1 MQFNLFMWIREGV
14 KRSVMAG
21 VADAIEHV
29 GAPPSSQDLHNSLQN
44 FIQHIESPLEPA
56 AALAGGGGGAEP
68 AQGRRKR
75 LGRSLRDFEGKQS

>member
-1 MQFNLFMWIREGV
+1 MQFNLFTWIREGV

-29 GAPPSSQDLHNSLQN
+29 GTPPSSQDLHNSLQN

-56 AALAGGGGGAEP
+56 AALAGATAEG
-68 AQGRRKR
+68 GRRNKR
-75 LGRSLRDFEGKQS
+75 LGRSLRDFEGKQG